1 MAFDREGGLRGW
13 DFEGF
18 HAGHDTESW
27 RRLGAH
33 VLTVADDERGSVDG
47 TRFSVWA
54 PNAQRVQ
61 LIGDFNHYV
70 PGEHEMQLVPG
81 SGVWALFVEGV
92 GAGAVYKYRVQGAD
106 GVWRDKAD
114 PMARQAEGLP
124 STGSIVHQSGYQWQD
139 AEWLERRA
147 AARPHAEPMSVYEVH
162 LPSWRPGL
170 TYSEMA
176 DQLVEYVTWQGF
188 THVELI
194 GVAHHPFLGSWGYQ
208 VTGYFA
214 PFASLGSPDDLRYLI
229 DRLHQAG
236 VGVIMDWVPGHFAS
250 DPWALA
256 NFDGTSIYEHPD
268 PRLGQHLD
276 WGTYIFDFGRSEVK
290 SFLVSSAL
298 FWVDQ
303 FHIDGLRVDAVA
315 SMLYL
320 DYSREEGQW
329 VPNRYGGR
337 ENLEAVE
344 LLKTVNAHLYQRVP
358 GVITVAE
365 ESTSWPGVTRPVH
378 EGGLGFGF
386 KWNMGWMNDS
396 LRYISREP
404 VHRQYHHSEI
414 TFGLVY
420 AFSENFVLPISHDE
434 VVHGKGSMLGKVP
447 EDDWRKFATLRA
459 LYALQWCHPGKQLL
473 FMGTEFG
480 QRSEFSED
488 RGPDWMATSH
498 WGHRGLQR
506 LVKDLNDTYRAHPPL
521 WELDNDHR
529 GFQWIEADDAGGN
542 VFSFLRYDE
551 HGGAM
556 ACVVNFATEPR
567 RDYRIG
573 LPRDGRWREVLN
585 TDAEIYDGTG
595 AYGNLGAVTAVE
607 VGSHGLPAS
616 AAVTVPP
623 LGAVWLVHDPELSA
637 GEAADQ
643 AVETAPEQAS
653 DVPALEAPAPTE
665 SETPTEAPAAP
676 GTAPTASAGTAPAR
690 RAAEAGPGDRGRK
703 GGKAG
708 KGGKAARRSSGTGSR

>member
-1 MAFDREGGLRGW
+1 MAHDREGGLRGW

-18 HAGHDTESW
+18 HSGHDTEAW

-33 VLTVADDERGSVDG
+33 VITVADDERGSVDG

-61 LIGDFNHYV
+61 LIADFNHYV
-70 PGEHEMQLVPG
+70 PGDHELQRIPG

-92 GAGAVYKYRVQGAD
+92 GAGSVYKYRILGAD
-106 GVWRDKAD
+106 GVWREKAD

-124 STGSIVHQSGYQWQD
+124 STGSIVHASSYTWGDQ
-139 AEWLERRA
+139 EWLERRA
-147 AARPHAEPMSVYEVH
+147 RSRPHAEPMSIYEVH
-162 LPSWRPGL
+162 LPSFRPGR
-170 TYSEMA
+170 TYA
-176 DQLVEYVTWQGF
+176 DLAEELVEYVTWQGF

-214 PFASLGSPDDLRYLI
+214 PFASMGTPDELRLLV

-236 VGVIMDWVPGHFAS
+236 IGVIMDWVPGHFAT
-250 DPWALA
+250 DEWALA

-268 PRLGQHLD
+268 PRRGQHLD
-276 WGTYIFDFGRSEVK
+276 WGTYIFDFGRNEVK

-298 FWVDQ
+298 YWVDQ

-320 DYSREEGQW
+320 DYSRTEW
-329 VPNRYGGR
+329 LPNRYGGR
-337 ENLEAVE
+337 EHLEAIE
-344 LLKTVNAHLYQRVP
+344 LLQFVNRHLYERVP
-358 GVITVAE
+358 GVVTIAE

-396 LRYISREP
+396 LRYLGRAP
-404 VHRQYHHSEI
+404 VHRQYHHHEI

-459 LYALQWCHPGKQLL
+459 FYALQWSHPGKQLL
-473 FMGTEFG
+473 FMGCEFG

-488 RGPDWMATSH
+488 RGPDWLATSH
-498 WGHRGLQR
+498 WGHRGLQL
-506 LVKDLNDTYRAHPPL
+506 LVRDLNSIYREHPAL
-521 WELDNDHR
+521 WQQDNSPS
-529 GFQWIEADDAGGN
+529 GFSWISADDAGGN

-551 HGGAM
+551 QGRAM
-556 ACVVNFATEPR
+556 ACLINFSAEPR

-573 LPRDGRWREVLN
+573 LPAEGRWREVLN
-585 TDAEIYDGTG
+585 TDAEHYDGTG
-595 AYGNLGAVTAVE
+595 EFGNLGAVTAVE

-616 AAVTVPP
+616 ATVTIPP
-623 LGAVWLVHDPELSA
+623 LAAVWLVHDPVLSLSE
-637 GEAADQ
+637 GEDQ
-643 AVETAPEQAS
+643 ATE
-653 DVPALEAPAPTE
+653 EAPAPE
-665 SETPTEAPAAP
+665 SAAAEPAAP
-676 GTAPTASAGTAPAR
+676 EPVAPRAKRAR
-690 RAAEAGPGDRGRK
+690 RR
-703 GGKAG
+703 
-708 KGGKAARRSSGTGSR
+708 

>member
-1 MAFDREGGLRGW
+1 MAFDPEGGLRGW

-18 HAGHDTESW
+18 HNGHDTEVW

-33 VLTVADDERGSVDG
+33 PITVADDERGSVDG

-61 LIGDFNHYV
+61 VIADFNYWS
-70 PGEHEMQLVPG
+70 GDEMRMIPG
-81 SGVWALFVEGV
+81 SGIWATFIEGV
-92 GAGAVYKYRVQGAD
+92 GPGAVYKFRIQGAD

-124 STGSIVHQSGYQWQD
+124 STGSIVHRSGYEWGD

-147 AARPHAEPMSVYEVH
+147 SARAHAEPMSVYEVH
-162 LPSWRPGL
+162 LPSWRPGH
-170 TYSEMA
+170 TYAELA

-194 GVAHHPFLGSWGYQ
+194 GLAHHPFLGSWGYQ

-214 PFASLGSPDDLRYLI
+214 PFASMGSPDDLRHLI

-236 VGVIMDWVPGHFAS
+236 IGVIMDWVPGHFAM
-250 DPWALA
+250 DEWALA
-256 NFDGTSIYEHPD
+256 NFDGKPLYEHPD
-268 PRLGQHLD
+268 PRRGIHLD

-290 SFLVSSAL
+290 SFLLSSAL

-303 FHIDGLRVDAVA
+303 FHVDGLRVDAVA

-320 DYSREEGQW
+320 DYSRTDW
-329 VPNRYGGR
+329 LPNQYGGR
-337 ENLEAVE
+337 ENLEAIE
-344 LLKTVNAHLYQRVP
+344 LLQTVNKHLYQRVP
-358 GVITVAE
+358 GIITVAE

-396 LRYISREP
+396 LRYLGREP
-404 VHRQYHHSEI
+404 VHRQHHHSEI

-447 EDDWRKFATLRA
+447 GDDWRKFATLRA
-459 LYALQWCHPGKQLL
+459 FYALQWSHPGKQLL
-473 FMGTEFG
+473 FAGCEFG
-480 QRSEFSED
+480 QRTEFSED
-488 RGPDWMATSH
+488 RGPDWLASGH
-498 WGHRGLQR
+498 WGHRGLQN
-506 LVKDLNDTYRAHPPL
+506 LVRDLNRVYREHRAL

-542 VFSFLRYDE
+542 VFSFLRRDQ
-551 HGGAM
+551 HGQQV
-556 ACVVNFATEPR
+556 ACVINFSPEPR

-573 LPRDGRWREVLN
+573 LPAEGRWREVLN
-585 TDAEIYDGTG
+585 TDAEFYDGTG
-595 AYGNLGAVTAVE
+595 EFGNLGAVTATE
-607 VGSHGLPAS
+607 VGSHGFPAS

-623 LGAVWLVHDPELSA
+623 LGAVWLVHDPVLSVTEGTDA
-637 GEAADQ
+637 EGTGAEPA
-643 AVETAPEQAS
+643 
-653 DVPALEAPAPTE
+653 PALEADAGAAGTPAG
-665 SETPTEAPAAP
+665 SGARAGSSGSAGAPEAAP
-676 GTAPTASAGTAPAR
+676 R
-690 RAAEAGPGDRGRK
+690 RAA
-703 GGKAG
+703 
-708 KGGKAARRSSGTGSR
+708 